1 MPDTL
6 ADWLAYQERL
16 HPQAIAL
23 GLDRVRR
30 VAATLGLLEAPPLT
44 IIVGGTNG
52 KGSSTTLLASIYREA
67 GYRVGAY
74 TSPHLFRYEE
84 RIAIDEEPANAAA
97 LCRAF
102 AAIEQARADEALTY
116 FEFGTLAAL
125 WLFRAAAVDVQ
136 VLEVGHGGRLDAVN
150 VLDADAA
157 LVTNIGLDHQDWLGE
172 GRDAIGREKA
182 GIYRA
187 GKVAICADPSPPEGL
202 LRAAS
207 EAGVQLTRRDRG
219 DYGHGAGAGSWHWQN
234 GVQRW
239 DDLPLPALGGAHQLD
254 NAAGVLSVVAA
265 LLPRCPVPDVA
276 IHRALRQLRLPGRME
291 RSGRYLLDVAHNAE
305 AAQALALRL
314 RELDGT
320 PVIWLAGMF
329 QDKPVERM
337 ADAMREVVER
347 VVCCDLPGPRGLS
360 ADALAARLAAAGMQ
374 AEAGGSPE
382 SALDLACQRARLGQT
397 ILIAGSF
404 LTVAGI
410 APLLDAHP

>member
-1 MPDTL
+1 MPISL

-52 KGSSTTLLASIYREA
+52 KGSSTTLLAGIYREA

-74 TSPHLFRYEE
+74 TSPHLFRYQE
-84 RIAIDEEPANAAA
+84 RVAIDGEPASEAA

-102 AAIEQARADEALTY
+102 AAIEQARADEVLTY

-125 WLFRAAAVDVQ
+125 WLFREAAVAVQ
-136 VLEVGHGGRLDAVN
+136 VLEVGLGGRLDAVN
-150 VLDADAA
+150 GLDADAA

-187 GKVAICADPSPPEGL
+187 GKIAVCADPAPPEGL

-219 DYGHGAGAGSWHWQN
+219 DYRHRADAKGWHWQN

-254 NAAGVLSVVAA
+254 NAAGVLAVVAA
-265 LLPRCPVPDVA
+265 LLPQRPVPDAA
-276 IHRALRQLRLPGRME
+276 IHRALQRLSLPGRME
-291 RSGRYLLDVAHNAE
+291 RRGRFLLDVAHNAE
-305 AAQALALRL
+305 AAQALASRL

-320 PVIWLAGMF
+320 PVIWLAGLF

-337 ADAMREVVER
+337 AEALRGVVER

-360 ADALAARLAAAGMQ
+360 ADALTTRLTAAGLQ
-374 AEAGGSPE
+374 AEAGGSAD
-382 SALDLACQRARLGQT
+382 SALRLARQRARPGQT
-397 ILIAGSF
+397 ILVAGSF

-410 APLLDAHP
+410 APLIDAHP